1 MTSRNENYTVQ
12 WLFYELKVSHN
23 NVSSFTTNRARR
35 VTVTLLTKFTDS
47 PEITDKQRG

>member
-1 MTSRNENYTVQ
+1 MIV
-12 WLFYELKVSHN
+12 YELKVNHN
-23 NVSSFTTNRARR
+23 NVSSLTTNRARC